1 MIASMTGYAALSSE
15 NPSVSLALEL
25 RSVNNRFL
33 DLQFRLPD
41 ELRSLEPAM
50 RDLLTAD
57 LTRGKIECRLTL
69 SSQTNTLQNISL
81 NHAQLDALRI
91 LSQEVR
97 SAFPSAGDLSISDIL
112 RWPGILDDRRTVLNP
127 GELHKP
133 CLDLLQQT
141 LQLFIATRER
151 EGAMLKNLLLERL
164 NRIRQLVTSLL
175 PRLPVILASFQSRLN
190 QRIQAAMLNEMDER
204 IRQEFTLFA
213 NRIDVD
219 EELSRLQV
227 HLDEVEN
234 TLRQGGVVGKR
245 LDFLIQEL
253 NRETNTLASKSVDS
267 TVTQLAVEM
276 KVLIEQMRE
285 QVQNI
290 E

>member
-15 NPSVSLALEL
+15 FASVSLALEL

-41 ELRSLEPAM
+41 ELRPLEPAM
-50 RDLLTAD
+50 RDLLIAN
-57 LTRGKIECRLTL
+57 LTRGKVECRLTL
-69 SSQTNTLQNISL
+69 STQTNTIQNIHL
-81 NHAQLDALRI
+81 DHTQLDALLTLNQQVKSI
-91 LSQEVR
+91 
-97 SAFPSAGDLSISDIL
+97 FPNATDLSVSDIL
-112 RWPGILDDRRTVLNP
+112 RWPGILDDRRTSLDP
-127 GELHKP
+127 GELHTP

-141 LQLFIATRER
+141 LQLFKGTRER
-151 EGAMLKNLLLERL
+151 EGVALRNLLIERL
-164 NRIRQLVTSLL
+164 NRIRELIADLT
-175 PRLPVILASFQSRLN
+175 PRLPVILTSFQTRLT
-190 QRIQAAMLNEMDER
+190 QRLQAAMLNEMDER

-234 TLRQGGVVGKR
+234 TLQQGGVVGKR

-253 NRETNTLASKSVDS
+253 NRETNTLMSKSVDS
-267 TVTQLAVEM
+267 TVTQLAVEI
-276 KVLIEQMRE
+276 KVVIEQMRE

>member
-15 NPSVSLALEL
+15 YSSVSLALEL

-41 ELRSLEPAM
+41 ELRSLEPVM
-50 RDLLTAD
+50 RELLTTKLA
-57 LTRGKIECRLTL
+57 RGKIECRLTL
-69 SSQTNTLQNISL
+69 SSPANTAQNILL
-81 NHAQLDALRI
+81 NHAQLDALQM
-91 LSQEVR
+91 LSQEVK
-97 SAFPSAGDLSISDIL
+97 SVFPTANALSVSDVL
-112 RWPGILDDRRTVLNP
+112 RWPGILNDHRTILNP
-127 GELHKP
+127 GELHTP
-133 CLDLLQQT
+133 CLDLLQHT
-141 LQLFIATRER
+141 LQLFMTTRER
-151 EGAMLKNLLLERL
+151 EGATLRNILLDRL
-164 NRIRQLVTSLL
+164 NRIRELVAILL
-175 PRLPVILASFQSRLN
+175 PRLPDILASFQSRLI
-190 QRIQAAMLNEMDER
+190 QRIQTAKLNEMDER
-204 IRQEFTLFA
+204 IRQEFTFFA

-219 EELSRLQV
+219 EELSRLQA

-234 TLRQGGVVGKR
+234 TLQSGGVVGKR
-245 LDFLIQEL
+245 LDFLMQEL

-267 TVTQLAVEM
+267 TVSQLTVEM